1 MKNSTSP
8 DTRSQAARLL
18 KLVSFQIGSL
28 NVALRI
34 DAVKKII
41 NRTTVYSS
49 GLNHLGMAHVGNQE
63 ITVVDLHK
71 RLFNVS
77 QIQESGTQGYLILTK
92 SKSEPFGILV
102 TETPTLMDVSLSH
115 LRVLP
120 ESYRRADT
128 LEIASHVAVIPP
140 PTEMTVF
147 LLDVERILPR
157 VAQVSG

>member
-1 MKNSTSP
+1 MNNSTSP
-8 DTRSQAARLL
+8 DTRSKARLL
-18 KLVSFQIGSL
+18 KLVSFRIGNL

-49 GLNHLGMAHVGNQE
+49 GLNHLGVAHVGDQE

-77 QIQESGTQGYLILTK
+77 QIQESGTQGYLILAK

-128 LEIASHVAVIPP
+128 LEIASHVAVIPQ
-140 PTEMTVF
+140 PTEMTIF

-157 VAQVSG
+157 VAQASG